1 MPSPGWDMEQQE
13 LLEIHTTTQES
24 SEVASD
30 ETEHTLPYDSAIPLL
45 TFMQEESMSTHM
57 ST

>member
-1 MPSPGWDMEQQE
+1 MEQQE
-13 LLEIHTTTQES
+13 LSEIHTTQES

-30 ETEHTLPYDSAIPLL
+30 ETGRALPYDSAIPLL
-45 TFMQEESMSTHM
+45 TFMQEESVSTHM